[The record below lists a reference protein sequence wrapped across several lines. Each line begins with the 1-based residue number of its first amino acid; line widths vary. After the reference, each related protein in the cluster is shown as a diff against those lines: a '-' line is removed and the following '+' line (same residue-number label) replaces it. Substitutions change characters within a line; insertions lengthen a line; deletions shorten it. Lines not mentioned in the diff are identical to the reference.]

1 VLIGLTGPFTDPVG
15 APMKRAAELA
25 VEEINASGGIKGR
38 QLRLIERDD
47 YADPDSAVAVAA
59 DLEQQHVV
67 AVVGN
72 VFSGTTLAA
81 APVYNR
87 AREPVVQI
95 SPSSSSPD
103 VTNAG
108 DYTFRVCP
116 SDLAHGAALAHWARQ
131 QLSLSRGAVLYLN
144 DEYGRGIRRTFV
156 EEFQQL
162 QGDIVES
169 DPYLGNTPPVGP
181 YFDRLAKRQNAQF
194 VLVAGNRTEAEEA
207 LRQARSRGLKM
218 PFLGGD
224 GLEGIEQAG
233 ALAEGTYVSAAYLP
247 NLDTPK
253 NRAFVEAYRK
263 RFPGAGAPNQPA
275 AATYDAI
282 YLLRGVIERV
292 GTRRAAIRD
301 GVAAVG
307 RGSPAFE
314 GVTGAIAFDAN
325 GDVPNQ
331 RVIIG
336 IVHNGAVQPAEGQ

>member
-1 VLIGLTGPFTDPVG
+1 
-15 APMKRAAELA
+15 
-25 VEEINASGGIKGR
+25 
-38 QLRLIERDD
+38 
-47 YADPDSAVAVAA
+47 
-59 DLEQQHVV
+59 
-67 AVVGN
+67 
-72 VFSGTTLAA
+72 
-81 APVYNR
+81 
-87 AREPVVQI
+87 
-95 SPSSSSPD
+95 
-103 VTNAG
+103 
-108 DYTFRVCP
+108 
-116 SDLAHGAALAHWARQ
+116 
-131 QLSLSRGAVLYLN
+131 
-144 DEYGRGIRRTFV
+144 
-156 EEFQQL
+156 
-162 QGDIVES
+162 
-169 DPYLGNTPPVGP
+169 VGP